1 MTRLIFLLQVDM
13 PPLKRRRG
21 LAGSIVNTAVSAALI
36 GTAVGLTVY
45 RMWRDRG
52 KEGHPQMLE
61 GPSADAES
69 DSEDSTVDRVSRPP
83 PPPYQEKNE
92 WQALS
97 QPPAV
102 RVEHATPAKGKRA
115 FTTHGE
121 PQPMA
126 QAGLAATPRIPATP
140 ATPRSAAAAKKRR
153 EIQAAKRPVA
163 VVPRHRRQKSGASNA
178 SLSQPGTS
186 TKPEFDFGHGAKQAE
201 EDEGDDQMDWIGGKL
216 AELIEQGRRAL
227 NTEVVVMSEAPQ
239 DEVDDGTGAWD
250 DDNDINDRNIR
261 SSRPSS
267 RAGSIRSA
275 KRSSKPTP
283 IPIGVPSYQTQQG
296 VGLGIVGGSISG
308 SPPSTA
314 VSYASANAD
323 FVSTSVPSSS
333 AFSFASHGP
342 VRGVAYEAAST
353 PTQQR
358 EDPAGASWESPL
370 VRESMEQA
378 RARLMARRAGA
389 GV

>member
-1 MTRLIFLLQVDM
+1 
-13 PPLKRRRG
+13 
-21 LAGSIVNTAVSAALI
+21 
-36 GTAVGLTVY
+36 
-45 RMWRDRG
+45 
-52 KEGHPQMLE
+52 
-61 GPSADAES
+61 
-69 DSEDSTVDRVSRPP
+69 
-83 PPPYQEKNE
+83 
-92 WQALS
+92 
-97 QPPAV
+97 
-102 RVEHATPAKGKRA
+102 
-115 FTTHGE
+115 
-121 PQPMA
+121 
-126 QAGLAATPRIPATP
+126 
-140 ATPRSAAAAKKRR
+140 
-153 EIQAAKRPVA
+153 
-163 VVPRHRRQKSGASNA
+163 
-178 SLSQPGTS
+178 
-186 TKPEFDFGHGAKQAE
+186 
-201 EDEGDDQMDWIGGKL
+201 MDWIGGKL

-250 DDNDINDRNIR
+250 DDNDNDDRNTR

-267 RAGSIRSA
+267 RAGSIRSV
-275 KRSSKPTP
+275 KRSSRPTP

-296 VGLGIVGGSISG
+296 VGLGIMGGSISG

-314 VSYASANAD
+314 VSYASANPD
-323 FVSTSVPSSS
+323 FVSTSVPGSSASS
-333 AFSFASHGP
+333 AFTFASHGP